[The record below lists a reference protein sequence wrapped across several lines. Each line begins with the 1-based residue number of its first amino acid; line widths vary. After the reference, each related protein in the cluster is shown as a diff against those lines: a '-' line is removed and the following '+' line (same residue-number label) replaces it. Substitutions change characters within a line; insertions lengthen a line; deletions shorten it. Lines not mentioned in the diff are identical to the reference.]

1 MKQPVIKVEC
11 LKHVYPDQTVV
22 SVCGL
27 DFIVNQGE
35 RVVILGPNGSGK
47 TTLISHIL
55 GLLKP
60 VEGSITV
67 MGLDPVKNFNVLRS
81 KVGVVF
87 QNVDEQII
95 GPRVYDDIAF
105 TLNNLNLP
113 KPEIEKRVQE
123 VAVMLNI
130 THLLERVPHYLS
142 GGEKKKVAFAGALAV
157 MPQILILDEPF
168 NSLDPESK
176 KELVSL
182 INHLNKQHGLSVLIT
197 THDMD
202 LVPLISDVVY
212 VLNKGNIVTKGK
224 PHSVFSETQI
234 LKDAYLEPPIL
245 IELFTRLKSYGYV
258 GHIPYDM
265 EEAMQFLINWL
276 DLKENSHQK
285 TV

>member
-1 MKQPVIKVEC
+1 MNTPVIQVEC

-27 DFIVNQGE
+27 DFVVNQGE

-60 VEGSITV
+60 IEGKVSV
-67 MGLDPVKNFNVLRS
+67 MGRDPVMHFASLRA

-105 TLNNLNLP
+105 TLRNLNVARF
-113 KPEIEKRVQE
+113 EIERRVQE
-123 VAVMLNI
+123 VATMLNI

-142 GGEKKKVAFAGALAV
+142 GGEKKKVALAGALAL
-157 MPQILILDEPF
+157 MPEILILDEPF

-176 KELVSL
+176 KELVAL
-182 INHLNKQHGLSVLIT
+182 INHLNQHHGLSVLVT

-202 LVPLISDVVY
+202 LVPKIADVVY
-212 VLNKGNIVTKGK
+212 VLNKGNIITKGK
-224 PHSVFSETQI
+224 PHSVFSQTQ
-234 LKDAYLEPPIL
+234 LLQDALLEPPIL
-245 IELFTRLKSYGYV
+245 IDLFVRLKAYGYV

-265 EEAMQFLINWL
+265 EEAISLLTQWL
-276 DLKENSHQK
+276 QLTKKE
-285 TV
+285 

>member
-1 MKQPVIKVEC
+1 MKSPVIQVEC

-22 SVCGL
+22 SICGL
-27 DFIVNQGE
+27 DFVVNEGE

-60 VEGSITV
+60 IEGKVAV
-67 MGLDPVKNFNVLRS
+67 MGLDPVKHFGALRS

-105 TLNNLNLP
+105 TLRNLNMP
-113 KPEIEKRVQE
+113 KTEIDQRVQE

-130 THLLERVPHYLS
+130 THLLDRVPHYLS
-142 GGEKKKVAFAGALAV
+142 GGEKKKVALAGALAL

-182 INHLNKQHGLSVLIT
+182 INHLNSHHGLSVLIT

-202 LVPLISDVVY
+202 LVPMIADVVY
-212 VLNKGNIVTKGK
+212 VLNKGHIVTKGK
-224 PHSVFSETQI
+224 PHTVFSQTQI

-245 IELFTRLKSYGYV
+245 IELFTRLKAYGYV

-265 EEAMQFLINWL
+265 EEAMNLLICWL
-276 DLKENSHQK
+276 DLEKKPQEGQ
-285 TV
+285 

>member
-1 MKQPVIKVEC
+1 MTTPVIQVEC

-27 DFIVNQGE
+27 DFVVNQGE

-60 VEGSITV
+60 IEGTVSV
-67 MGLDPVKNFNVLRS
+67 MGKDPVKHFASLRS

-105 TLNNLNLP
+105 TLRNLNMP
-113 KPEIEKRVQE
+113 KSEVEQRVHE

-142 GGEKKKVAFAGALAV
+142 GGEKKKVALAGALAL
-157 MPQILILDEPF
+157 MPEILILDEPF

-182 INHLNKQHGLSVLIT
+182 INHLNKHHGLSVLIT

-202 LVPLISDVVY
+202 LVPMIADVVY
-212 VLNKGNIVTKGK
+212 VLNKGHIMIKGK
-224 PHSVFSETQI
+224 PHSVFSETQL

-265 EEAMQFLINWL
+265 EEAMSLLVNWL
-276 DLKENSHQK
+276 KLEKK
-285 TV
+285 

>member
-1 MKQPVIKVEC
+1 MNIPVIQVEC

-27 DFIVNQGE
+27 DFVVNQGE

-60 VEGSITV
+60 IEGKVTV
-67 MGLDPVKNFNVLRS
+67 MGRDPVKHFAALRA

-105 TLNNLNLP
+105 TLRNLNIARH
-113 KPEIEKRVQE
+113 EIERRVHE
-123 VAVMLNI
+123 VAIMLNI
-130 THLLERVPHYLS
+130 SHLLERVPHYLS
-142 GGEKKKVAFAGALAV
+142 GGEKKKVALAGALAL
-157 MPQILILDEPF
+157 MPEILILDEPF

-182 INHLNKQHGLSVLIT
+182 INHLNQHHGLSVLVT

-202 LVPLISDVVY
+202 LVPKIADVVY
-212 VLNKGNIVTKGK
+212 VLNKGDIVTKGK
-224 PHSVFSETQI
+224 PHTVFSQTQ
-234 LKDAYLEPPIL
+234 LLHDALLEPPIL
-245 IELFTRLKSYGYV
+245 IELFVRLKQYGYV

-265 EEAMQFLINWL
+265 DEAMSLLTDWL
-276 DLKENSHQK
+276 QLEKKDI
-285 TV
+285 

>member
-1 MKQPVIKVEC
+1 MNTPVIQVEC

-27 DFIVNQGE
+27 DFVVNQGE

-60 VEGSITV
+60 IEGKVSV
-67 MGLDPVKNFNVLRS
+67 MGRDPVKHFASLRA

-105 TLNNLNLP
+105 TLRNLNVARF
-113 KPEIEKRVQE
+113 EIERRVQE
-123 VAVMLNI
+123 VATMLNI

-142 GGEKKKVAFAGALAV
+142 GGEKKKVALAGALAL
-157 MPQILILDEPF
+157 MPEILILDEPF

-176 KELVSL
+176 KELVAL
-182 INHLNKQHGLSVLIT
+182 INHLNQHHGLSVLVT

-202 LVPLISDVVY
+202 LVPKIADVVY
-212 VLNKGNIVTKGK
+212 VLNKGNIITKGK
-224 PHSVFSETQI
+224 PHSVFSQTQ
-234 LKDAYLEPPIL
+234 LLQDALLEPPIL
-245 IELFTRLKSYGYV
+245 IDLFVRLKAYGYV

-265 EEAMQFLINWL
+265 EEAISLLTQWL
-276 DLKENSHQK
+276 QLTKKE
-285 TV
+285 